1 MRYDYKCPKCG
12 YIVEIKH
19 SMLESPAIMC
29 EKCGTKMFK
38 LITGGQ
44 SIFIKK
50 VGEYTRY
57 HKEGLERHIARRE
70 WEKKHPYEPVPKHL
84 L

>member
-12 YIVEIKH
+12 YKKEITH
-19 SMLESPAIMC
+19 SMNESPVI
-29 EKCGTKMFK
+29 KCDKCNNKMFK

-44 SIFIKK
+44 AVFIKK

-57 HKEGLERHIARRE
+57 HKEGLERQMARRK
-70 WEKKHPYEPVPKHL
+70 WEKKHPYEPVPKDL